1 MAISSTIV
9 FTFTSLL
16 FLSGYVLQQKTLH
29 SLQAAI
35 KPRLPKPLPAPTPSI
50 APLNLNVKWAR
61 PVGGRPESDADFDQY
76 ISEQTIDWSRLGY
89 VQLVK
94 EHVEVC
100 SAMMLFGDLYR
111 LRSPAKRILLFPHAW
126 LEDATGEVVDPYLG
140 TSRRLLRMAA
150 RRYGVVLMPMEPIIE
165 GADNSL
171 PSSYSLASLFS
182 LVDYERVIHLSS
194 PGLLL
199 DASPLDSLLAFS
211 KSEPVAALPANAE
224 RKELLTS
231 LLLIHPS
238 ADNYSRLRE
247 LRSTQPMTD
256 LDLFR
261 KSFPVPDSLLSSW
274 SMSLGNLFY
283 ESTSLRNSIEG
294 FNSTIFTEAT
304 AYVRLSDPELPGPE
318 YDVPYY
324 ERVRIRP
331 KNEEARFVWEKL
343 YETFRQRRMEICGLD
358 LETWSSPVL
367 QAETMADESDTVA
380 KESQVADEIVKQ
392 AQDL

>member
-35 KPRLPKPLPAPTPSI
+35 KPRLPKPLTAPTPSI

-61 PVGGRPESDADFDQY
+61 PVGGRPSSDADFDQY

-111 LRSPAKRILLFPHAW
+111 LRSPAKRVLLFPRAW
-126 LEDATGEVVDPYLG
+126 LEGATGEVVDPYLR

-182 LVDYERVIHLSS
+182 LVDYERIIHLSS

-211 KSEPVAALPANAE
+211 ESEPVAALPANAE

-238 ADNYSRLRE
+238 AENYSRLRE

-324 ERVRIRP
+324 DRVRIRP

-367 QAETMADESDTVA
+367 QAETMADESGTVA
-380 KESQVADEIVKQ
+380 EESQVADEIVKQ

>member
-1 MAISSTIV
+1 M
-9 FTFTSLL
+9 
-16 FLSGYVLQQKTLH
+16 
-29 SLQAAI
+29 
-35 KPRLPKPLPAPTPSI
+35 R
-50 APLNLNVKWAR
+50 
-61 PVGGRPESDADFDQY
+61 
-76 ISEQTIDWSRLGY
+76 ID
-89 VQLVK
+89 
-94 EHVEVC
+94 
-100 SAMMLFGDLYR
+100 
-111 LRSPAKRILLFPHAW
+111 
-126 LEDATGEVVDPYLG
+126 
-140 TSRRLLRMAA
+140 
-150 RRYGVVLMPMEPIIE
+150 
-165 GADNSL
+165 SL

-182 LVDYERVIHLSS
+182 LVDYERIIHLSS

-211 KSEPVAALPANAE
+211 ESEPVAALPANAE

-238 ADNYSRLRE
+238 AENYSRLRE

-324 ERVRIRP
+324 DRVRIRP

-367 QAETMADESDTVA
+367 QAETMADEIGRAHV
-380 KESQVADEIVKQ
+380 
-392 AQDL
+392 